1 MRKNNSMANAKPK
14 KRPMRSVR
22 SGAKKLE
29 LVKTNLSI
37 LKKLVALFIII
48 IFASCVPIRYVYID
62 PKDSI
67 IRKQRVIYNDIYL
80 STPLYFDYYRPYYIP
95 VPKIVV
101 PVHPNTYYLQNGR
114 NGRRY

>member
-1 MRKNNSMANAKPK
+1 MANAKPK
-14 KRPMRSVR
+14 KRAMRSVR
-22 SGAKKLE
+22 SGIKKLE
-29 LVKTNLSI
+29 LVKANLSI
-37 LKKLVALFIII
+37 LKKLAALFIIVM
-48 IFASCVPIRYVYID
+48 FATCTPVRYVYID

-67 IRKQRVIYNDIYL
+67 VREQRIIHSDIYL

-101 PVHPNTYYLQNGR
+101 PVHPNAYYLQNGR